1 MKTKICKPTFLILL
15 MTLSW
20 SMIAI
25 SQDDMPPERMKEK
38 KEKLQAQKIAFLTD
52 RLDLTTAE
60 AQQFWPVYN
69 EFEGKRETELTSFR
83 EKFDYRPE
91 ELEELSED
99 KAAEFSDELIKHE
112 QRLLDLRKEYHTKL
126 KTVLSAKKILLLYE
140 SEKQFKRELLERIKD
155 HQGPPPP
162 HRR

>member
-1 MKTKICKPTFLILL
+1 MKTKISKATILTLVFL
-15 MTLSW
+15 LSGGITA
-20 SMIAI
+20 M
-25 SQDDMPPERMKEK
+25 SQDDMPPGRMKEK
-38 KEKLQAQKIAFLTD
+38 KEKLKAQKIAFLTD
-52 RLDLTTAE
+52 RLNLTTTE

-69 EFEGKRETELTSFR
+69 EFEDKRETEQAGFR
-83 EKFDYRPE
+83 EKYNYEPH
-91 ELEELSED
+91 ELEGLSED

-112 QRLLDLRKEYHTKL
+112 QRLLDLRKEYHAKL

-162 HRR
+162 HRW